1 MKNKTRNDVK
11 SLTKVGITAA
21 LYVVLTLVVAPFSF
35 GAFQFR
41 VSEIFNHLIDFNKR
55 YIWALTIGCAITNMA
70 SPLGPIDIL
79 VGTSG
84 TLISGLL
91 IYAINKHVSNLK
103 AKLAVSTIIPTVIG
117 MIPIALELHYVLHL
131 PFWLTYGTSMVGE
144 FISCLV
150 GAFLVYG
157 LSKRIDLTK

>member
-41 VSEIFNHLIDFNKR
+41 VSDIFNHLIDFNKR
-55 YIWALTIGCAITNMA
+55 YIWALTIGCAIANMA

-103 AKLAVSTIIPTVIG
+103 AKLAVSTIIPTVVG
-117 MIPIALELHYVLHL
+117 MIPIALELHYVQHL

-144 FISCLV
+144 LISCLV
-150 GAFLVYG
+150 GVFLVYG

>member
-41 VSEIFNHLIDFNKR
+41 VSEIFNHLIDLNKR
-55 YIWALTIGCAITNMA
+55 YIWALTIGCAIANMA

-103 AKLAVSTIIPTVIG
+103 AKLAVSTIIPTVVG
-117 MIPIALELHYVLHL
+117 MIPIALELHYVQHL

-144 FISCLV
+144 IISCLV

>member
-1 MKNKTRNDVK
+1 MDNKARNDIRN
-11 SLTKVGITAA
+11 LTKVGITAA
-21 LYVVLTLVVAPFSF
+21 LYVVLTLVVAPFGY

-91 IYAINKHVSNLK
+91 IYAINKHVPNVK
-103 AKLAVSTIIPTVIG
+103 AKLAVSTIIPTVVG
-117 MIPIALELHYVLHL
+117 MIPIALELHYVQHL

-150 GAFLVYG
+150 GAFLVYA

>member
-1 MKNKTRNDVK
+1 M
-11 SLTKVGITAA
+11 
-21 LYVVLTLVVAPFSF
+21 
-35 GAFQFR
+35 FQFR

-91 IYAINKHVSNLK
+91 IYAINKHVPNLK
-103 AKLAVSTIIPTVIG
+103 AKLAVSTIIPTVVG
-117 MIPIALELHYVLHL
+117 MIPIALELLAAFNIKVLVL
-131 PFWLTYGTSMVGE
+131 PGHITHILQLFDVSLAAP
-144 FISCLV
+144 F
-150 GAFLVYG
+150 
-157 LSKRIDLTK
+157 KRKYTDLFRYFK